1 MKTKT
6 KNVYSDWDNIF
17 DDFNKIFTDESL
29 FNTSFNSKTVEYKV
43 INQKGDDL
51 VFELP
56 VIGNDPADVSVSAED
71 GNKLRVKAKKG
82 ESSFSKEIDAQFIVP
97 DTHKNNA
104 AKAVIL
110 NGILTVSIPKRKS
123 SKKTE
128 IEIEY

>member
-17 DDFNKIFTDESL
+17 DDFNKIFSNDAL
-29 FNTSFNSKTVEYKV
+29 FNTKFTNEVEYNV
-43 INQKGDDL
+43 IKTDGENI

-110 NGILTVSIPKRKS
+110 NGVLTVSIPKRKS